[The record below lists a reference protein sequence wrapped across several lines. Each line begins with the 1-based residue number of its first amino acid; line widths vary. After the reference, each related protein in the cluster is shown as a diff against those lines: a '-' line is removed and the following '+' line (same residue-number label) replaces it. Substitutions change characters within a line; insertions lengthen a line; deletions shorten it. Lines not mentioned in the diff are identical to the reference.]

1 MKKMKKVMALLLS
14 LVMVLAMSVV
24 AFAGEAGSSAAAT
37 SGTYTITAPAGSHKY
52 EIYQIFTGDLAGTVL
67 SNLKWGVNG
76 SGTLGEAVSQ
86 DVINKLTAVNTKSDT
101 EKLEVIKKYAKL
113 SNPVD
118 TITKGATYTADAGY
132 YLIKDQDDSLAG
144 EEGESYTLYIVE
156 VVGNVTIS
164 PKSAVPSFEKKIK
177 DTNDTTGVTS
187 DWQDSADYDIGDRIP
202 FQLKG
207 TVAADYDKY
216 DKYYF
221 AFHDV
226 EEEGL
231 AFDKSSVVVKVDGNE
246 ITSGYSVVDGSETG
260 ENVEKCTFEVKFAN
274 LKQVSGVNA
283 GSVIT
288 VEYESVL
295 TEKAVLGEQGNVN
308 KAKLQFS
315 NNPNDSQGGENGP
328 TGKTPWDNVIVFTY
342 KVEINKVNENSEPL
356 SGAEFTLSKKLANG
370 TTKDIAVVKNTA
382 GTSFTF
388 SGLDDGEYILTET
401 KTPSRYNTIAPITFR
416 VTADHDIKW
425 EKQTRETVLTKLS
438 GDKVDGKITFT
449 ANKKEGSLSADVVNK
464 SGSTLPSTG
473 GMGTT
478 IFYVVGSIL
487 VLGAAI
493 LLITKKRM
501 SAR

>member
-24 AFAGEAGSSAAAT
+24 AFADEATKTISVKADDT
-37 SGTYTITAPAGSHKY
+37 HTYDV
-52 EIYQIFTGDLAGTVL
+52 YQIFTGDLTEAGVL
-67 SNLKWGVNG
+67 SNVKWGIN
-76 SGTLGEAVSQ
+76 SGKTGAVS
-86 DVINKLTAVNTKSDT
+86 DADLKKLTDVN
-101 EKLEVIKKYAKL
+101 IKPYADQMAAIKPFVNFG
-113 SNPVD
+113 SNPIGTVSA
-118 TITKGATYTADAGY
+118 GHPCQVASGY
-132 YLIKDQDDSLAG
+132 YLIKDKGSADMSQDTYSA
-144 EEGESYTLYIVE
+144 YIVS
-156 VVGNVTIS
+156 VVKDIEIQ
-164 PKSAVPSFEKKIK
+164 PKKDIPTFEKKIK
-177 DTNDTTGVTS
+177 DTNDTTGDTTE
-187 DWQDSADYDIGDRIP
+187 WQDSADYDIGDRIP

-231 AFDKSSVVVKVDGNE
+231 AFDKNTVVVKVDGNK

-274 LKQVSGVNA
+274 LKQVSGVHA

-295 TEKAVLGEQGNVN
+295 TEKAVLGEHGNVN

-328 TGKTPWDNVIVFTY
+328 TGETPWDNVIVFTY
-342 KVEINKVNENSEPL
+342 KVEINKVNENLQPL
-356 SGAEFTLSKKLANG
+356 SGAEFTLSKKLVDG
-370 TTKDIAVVKNTA
+370 TTEDIAVVKNTA

-388 SGLDDGEYILTET
+388 SGLDDGDYILTET
-401 KTPSRYNTIAPITFR
+401 TTPSGYNTISPITFS
-416 VTADHDIKW
+416 VTADHDITW
-425 EKQTRETVLTKLS
+425 EKQTRDAVLTKLS
-438 GDKVDGKITFT
+438 GYKVNGEITLT
-449 ANKKEGSLSADVVNK
+449 SDKKEGSLRADVENK

>member
-24 AFAGEAGSSAAAT
+24 AFAEEA
-37 SGTYTITAPAGSHKY
+37 TYTITAPATTHQY
-52 EIYQIFTGDLAGTVL
+52 EIYQIFTGDLSGTTL
-67 SNLKWGVNG
+67 SNVKWGTNG
-76 SGTLGEAVSQ
+76 SGTVGADVDSTVLEA
-86 DVINKLTAVNTKSDT
+86 LAAVNSKSET
-101 EKLEVIKKYAKL
+101 TILGVIKKYAKL
-113 SNPVD
+113 DTNPVAE
-118 TITKGATYTADAGY
+118 ISNEEKYVAPAGY
-132 YLIKDQDDSLAG
+132 YLIKDKDKTVSGNDA
-144 EEGESYTLYIVE
+144 YTLYIVMLSQ
-156 VVGNVTIS
+156 NTTIS
-164 PKSAVPSFEKKIK
+164 PKSNVPKFEKKIK
-177 DTNDTTGVTS
+177 DTNDTTGVTTE
-187 DWQDSADYDIGDRIP
+187 WQDSADYDIGDRIP

-207 TVAADYDKY
+207 TVATNYDKY

-231 AFDKSSVVVKVDGNE
+231 EFDKDSVVVKVDGNK

-260 ENVEKCTFEVKFAN
+260 ENVEKCTFEVKFDD
-274 LKQVSGVNA
+274 LKQVSGVSA

-295 TEKAVLGEQGNVN
+295 TEKAVLGEHGNVN

-328 TGKTPWDNVIVFTY
+328 TGETPWDNVIVFTY

-356 SGAEFTLSKKLANG
+356 SGAEFTLSKKFADG

-401 KTPSRYNTIAPITFR
+401 KTPSRYNTISPITFI
-416 VTADHDIKW
+416 VTADHDITW
-425 EKQTRETVLTKLS
+425 EKQNRDAVLTKMS
-438 GDKVDGKITFT
+438 GNKVNGEIDLT
-449 ANKKEGSLSADVVNK
+449 ANKAEGSLSADVVNK

>member
-24 AFAGEAGSSAAAT
+24 AFAEEAAYTITINNAKPDHIYEAYQIFAGTLSNGTLSDIKWGSGVTLEGQTNLGDASTKAADVAKVT
-37 SGTYTITAPAGSHKY
+37 DAAGFAKEVAPYLNSDNKKISTGNGGTYTIAG
-52 EIYQIFTGDLAGTVL
+52 
-67 SNLKWGVNG
+67 LK
-76 SGTLGEAVSQ
+76 
-86 DVINKLTAVNTKSDT
+86 
-101 EKLEVIKKYAKL
+101 
-113 SNPVD
+113 
-118 TITKGATYTADAGY
+118 AGY
-132 YLIKDQDDSLAG
+132 YLVKDQDNSLSSK
-144 EEGESYTLYIVE
+144 EDCYTAYIME
-156 VVGNVTIS
+156 VVKDVTAT
-164 PKSAVPSFEKKIK
+164 PKSDVPSFEKKIK
-177 DTNDTTGVTS
+177 DTNDTTGDITG
-187 DWQDSADYDIGDRIP
+187 WQDSADYDIGDRIP

-207 TVAADYDKY
+207 IVADDFDKY
-216 DKYYF
+216 TTYYF

-231 AFDKSSVVVKVDGNE
+231 KFDSSSVVVKVDGNQ

-274 LKQVSGVNA
+274 LKQVSGVGA

-295 TEKAVLGEQGNVN
+295 TEKAVLGEHGNVN

-328 TGKTPWDNVIVFTY
+328 TGETPWDNVIVFTY
-342 KVEINKVNENSEPL
+342 KVVINKVNESGDPL
-356 SGAEFTLSKKLANG
+356 KGAEFTLSKKLKDG
-370 TTKDIAVVKNTA
+370 TKEIIQVVKSNDDT
-382 GTSFTF
+382 TFTF
-388 SGLDDGEYILTET
+388 SGLDDGEYTLTET
-401 KTPSRYNTIAPITFR
+401 KTPAEYNTIQPITFK
-416 VTADHDIKW
+416 VNADHDITW
-425 EKQTRETVLTKLS
+425 EKQTRDTVLTKLS
-438 GDKVDGKITFT
+438 GNKVDGKIAFT
-449 ANKKEGSLSADVVNK
+449 ADKKEGSLSAEVENK